1 MLLPPQRCLW
11 EELIDVPKEFVLYG
25 GTAITLYLGHRP
37 SVDFDFFGNMDLD
50 PDRLIASIPFLAGSL
65 VIQKAKNTL
74 TCIVNRDGPVQVSFF
89 GVPSL
94 PRLVDPVIAPD
105 NKIKI
110 ASLIDLAGMKVSV
123 VQKRAEAKDYI
134 DLDALITSG
143 SVDLATALA
152 AGRAIYGRTFNPQIT
167 LKALSYFDDG
177 DLKRL
182 PDDMK
187 ARLAKA
193 VREIDLDHLPLLAGS
208 EGRRIEPGMKYDR

>member
-1 MLLPPQRCLW
+1 
-11 EELIDVPKEFVLYG
+11 
-25 GTAITLYLGHRP
+25 
-37 SVDFDFFGNMDLD
+37 
-50 PDRLIASIPFLAGSL
+50 
-65 VIQKAKNTL
+65 
-74 TCIVNRDGPVQVSFF
+74 
-89 GVPSL
+89 
-94 PRLVDPVIAPD
+94 
-105 NKIKI
+105 
-110 ASLIDLAGMKVSV
+110 MKVSV